1 MARKLFCQLSP
12 FCYHI
17 SVEKEIMLLN
27 LRDLIFSVRFSEHRE
42 EEQLQVLIKWLRSPM
57 LSQLAGVDM
66 QLQYNKE
73 TNLRLA
79 GERIHG
85 LIIEPGQTFSFGIRW
100 AAPPPGKVITQG

>member
-12 FCYHI
+12 FCYRI
-17 SVEKEIMLLN
+17 SVEKEIMLRN
-27 LRDLIFSVRFSEHRE
+27 LRDLISPVRFAEHRE
-42 EEQLQVLIKWLRSPM
+42 EKPLPALIKGHRSPM
-57 LSQLAGVDM
+57 LRQLAGVDM

-85 LIIEPGQTFSFGIRW
+85 LIIEPGQTFPFGIRW
-100 AAPPPGKVITQG
+100 AAPPPGKVISQG